1 MKVNRSILAL
11 GAVAVA
17 LTLGG
22 CASVNYAPDAQ
33 DAKAKQFTTEA
44 GKGGLYIY
52 RNESFGGAVPM
63 GVTVNGRSLGQTGAK
78 SYFKLDLL
86 PGRYTVES
94 QAENVM
100 TLPVEVE
107 AGKLSYVWQ
116 EVKMGVWMARSLL
129 QQVDEAKGKAGVG
142 ESKLIAATATGADIA
157 PAGAPSTAATAA
169 QPPQRMDVEQRLRAL
184 QQLRKDGV
192 INEAD
197 FEKRKAE
204 LLKEL

>member
-1 MKVNRSILAL
+1 
-11 GAVAVA
+11 
-17 LTLGG
+17 
-22 CASVNYAPDAQ
+22 
-33 DAKAKQFTTEA
+33 
-44 GKGGLYIY
+44 
-52 RNESFGGAVPM
+52 
-63 GVTVNGRSLGQTGAK
+63 
-78 SYFKLDLL
+78 
-86 PGRYTVES
+86 
-94 QAENVM
+94 
-100 TLPVEVE
+100 
-107 AGKLSYVWQ
+107 
-116 EVKMGVWMARSLL
+116 MGVWMARSLL

-157 PAGAPSTAATAA
+157 PAGTATAATAVTAA